1 MNNDD
6 LYVFSTRIIWLEL
19 NVPMYLVHQ
28 KFRGYF
34 GDTNQNL
41 SKQPAKAL
49 LSDIVSKIQF
59 KMLRRFKDNDTR
71 IVLVN
76 LFKILDEVQ
85 HFYIRQRKSREKLI
99 ELNVSNEPITETFEK
114 NRNIARNI
122 IDSVNIWIEN
132 CTLHENLCDSYE
144 QNNKFELDYDLL
156 LDIYIYG
163 LTSQALSLLSLSKIK
178 SIGEYTGVAITP
190 QSDIPAE
197 ILREHP
203 IVYFNTLLTGN
214 QNILTPVA
222 INSEADSTKFGIA
235 FKRTFNIEF
244 LYFIAVITYF
254 QKFILHDGKYGLTE
268 IDKQQFISEISYS
281 TKPAIEPQS
290 IIDSFTL
297 TKDIVSS
304 QLRKEDPI
312 IWVMG
317 TNKKRFE
324 LCPFILLDN
333 DRVFI
338 SYCALEQA
346 KQLWVSFFSNGG
358 MCYTNTEDDLTVAIS
373 ERNTELSNELIHIL
387 REKLRSHYR
396 PSFDEVDVD
405 YSRIYE
411 QREINYGD
419 YDIVFYSAESKELF
433 LIEAKF
439 MSDSLTNSGLISDYD
454 KMFGSGKYYSH
465 CRRRYDLVLAEPELL
480 KSFVGATGEIYVHL
494 LFVSSKPLEIEFQD
508 EDGVVNFLCLSIF
521 DKYLEGKLINDDD
534 DGVMRPTH
542 KI

>member
-41 SKQPAKAL
+41 SKQPAKAF

-71 IVLVN
+71 IFLVK

-85 HFYIRQRKSREKLI
+85 HFYIRQRKAREKLI

-222 INSEADSTKFGIA
+222 INSEADSTNFGIA
-235 FKRTFNIEF
+235 FKRTYNIEF

-281 TKPAIEPQS
+281 TKPTIEPQS

-304 QLRKEDPI
+304 QLRKGDPV

-405 YSRIYE
+405 YSRIYG

-454 KMFGSGKYYSH
+454 KMFGSGKYYNH

-480 KSFVGATGEIYVHL
+480 KSFVGATGEICVHL
-494 LFVSSKPLEIEFQD
+494 LFISSKPLEIEFQD